1 MTCLLKDEILIKRPF
16 GEEGMIRVQLSD
28 NQRME
33 LENFRRQASSKD
45 SEKALM
51 VLMNA
56 EGRSVPQVAKLL
68 KRHPHT
74 VRDWL
79 KRYQAYGIK
88 GLKRE
93 FSPGRPN
100 DKRKKLMEYIETIIS
115 DLPTIH
121 GYQENTWTVSL
132 ITHAAKRDLNMEVS
146 KDTVIRALKDM
157 GYTYKRPAKTVPG
170 TAPSPE
176 EKRTAIRQIVN
187 EILEIIKRKDC
198 EIYALDESHF
208 STEPYL
214 VQGWFKKRW
223 PPQDS
228 DTFQAGKSHILWLL
242 ESSHT
247 KILLEKIQAV

>member
-1 MTCLLKDEILIKRPF
+1 
-16 GEEGMIRVQLSD
+16 MIRVQLSD

-33 LENFRRQASSKD
+33 LKNFRRQASSKD

-56 EGRSVPQVAKLL
+56 EGRSVPLIARLL

-79 KRYQAYGIK
+79 KRYKAYGIK

-100 DKRKKLMEYIETIIS
+100 EKRKKLMEYIETILS
-115 DLPTIH
+115 DLPTMH
-121 GYQENTWTVSL
+121 GYQENAWTVPL
-132 ITHAAKRDLNMEVS
+132 IIHAAKRNLNIEVS
-146 KDTVIRALKDM
+146 KDTVIRALKNM

-176 EKRTAIRQIVN
+176 EKYAAIRQIVD
-187 EILEIIKRKDC
+187 EIKELIKRKDC

-228 DTFQAGKSHILWLL
+228 DTLQAGKSHILWLL
-242 ESSHT
+242 ESYDT

>member
-1 MTCLLKDEILIKRPF
+1 
-16 GEEGMIRVQLSD
+16 
-28 NQRME
+28 
-33 LENFRRQASSKD
+33 
-45 SEKALM
+45 M

-56 EGRSVPQVAKLL
+56 EGRSVPQIARLL

-79 KRYQAYGIK
+79 KRYKAYGIK

-100 DKRKKLMEYIETIIS
+100 EKRKKLMEYIETILS
-115 DLPTIH
+115 DPPTIH
-121 GYQENTWTVSL
+121 GYQENTWTVPL

-176 EKRTAIRQIVN
+176 EKRTAIR
-187 EILEIIKRKDC
+187 R
-198 EIYALDESHF
+198 
-208 STEPYL
+208 
-214 VQGWFKKRW
+214 
-223 PPQDS
+223 
-228 DTFQAGKSHILWLL
+228 
-242 ESSHT
+242 
-247 KILLEKIQAV
+247 